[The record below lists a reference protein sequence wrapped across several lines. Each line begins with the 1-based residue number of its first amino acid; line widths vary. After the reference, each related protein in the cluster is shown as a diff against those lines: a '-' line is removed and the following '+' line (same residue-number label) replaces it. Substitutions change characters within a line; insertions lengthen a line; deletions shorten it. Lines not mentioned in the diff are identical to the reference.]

1 MKIPGD
7 SSTAKRTAR
16 SVRIALAVG
25 LALVAIAIAVA
36 LTGSPVTVAG
46 NNSVSAEHGVASAQ
60 GGNSGCQDAG
70 TVPADTTGI
79 RISASMNVGPTVTAR
94 VLSGGRVVTEGKR
107 QAGWGIDESVTI
119 PVKRVPRTITGA
131 RLCVTFGK
139 ALEPI
144 ELNGVVVPTTL
155 PSGKPGRLVRF
166 RIEYLH
172 SGHSSWWSLVSTVAH
187 RMGFG
192 HAPSGTWIVFVL
204 IALTLTVTALA
215 SRLLL
220 RELR

>member
-1 MKIPGD
+1 
-7 SSTAKRTAR
+7 
-16 SVRIALAVG
+16 VRIALAVS
-25 LALVAIAIAVA
+25 LALMAIAIAVV
-36 LTGSPVTVAG
+36 LTGSPVSVAG
-46 NNSVSAEHGVASAQ
+46 NNSVAAEHGVGAAQ
-60 GGNSGCQDAG
+60 GGTGGCQIAG
-70 TVPADTTGI
+70 TVPAGTNAI
-79 RISASMNVGPTVTAR
+79 RISASVNVGPKVTVR
-94 VLSGGRVVTEGKR
+94 ILSGSRVIAQGTR
-107 QAGWGIDESVTI
+107 AAGWGIDETVTI
-119 PVKRVPRTITGA
+119 PVKRVPRTVTDT

-144 ELNGVVVPTTL
+144 ELNGQSVPVTA
-155 PSGKPGRLVRF
+155 PNGKQGRVVRF

-172 SGHSSWWSLVSTVAH
+172 PGHSTWWSFATTVAH

-204 IALTLTVTALA
+204 IALALTVTALA

>member
-1 MKIPGD
+1 LKIPAD

-25 LALVAIAIAVA
+25 LALVAIAIVLV

-46 NNSVSAEHGVASAQ
+46 TNSILAEHGVASAQ
-60 GGNSGCQDAG
+60 GGGSGCQAAG
-70 TVPADTTGI
+70 TVPGGTTGI
-79 RISASMNVGPTVTAR
+79 RISASVNVGPTVTAR
-94 VLSGGRVVTEGKR
+94 VLSGGQVVTEGTR
-107 QAGWGIDESVTI
+107 QAGWGINESVTI
-119 PVKRVPRTITGA
+119 PVKRVPRTIQNA

-139 ALEPI
+139 ALEMI
-144 ELNGVVVPTTL
+144 EINGQRVPTTL
-155 PSGKPGRLVRF
+155 ANGKPGRVVRF
-166 RIEYLH
+166 RIEYLR
-172 SGHSSWWSLVSTVAH
+172 SGHSSWWSLASTVAH

-204 IALTLTVTALA
+204 IALTLTVSALA

>member
-1 MKIPGD
+1 L
-7 SSTAKRTAR
+7 AL
-16 SVRIALAVG
+16 LAV
-25 LALVAIAIAVA
+25 AIGVV
-36 LTGSPVTVAG
+36 LTGSPVSVAG
-46 NNSVSAEHGVASAQ
+46 NNSVPAEHGVAEAQ
-60 GGNSGCQDAG
+60 GGTSGCQVAGPVPAG
-70 TVPADTTGI
+70 TTALRV
-79 RISASMNVGPTVTAR
+79 SASVNVGPKVTAR
-94 VLSGGRVVTEGKR
+94 LLSGGRVIAQGTRE
-107 QAGWGIDESVTI
+107 AGWGIDETVTI
-119 PVKRVPRTITGA
+119 PVKRVSRAITGA
-131 RLCVTFGK
+131 QLCVTFGK

-144 ELNGVVVPTTL
+144 ELNGESVPA
-155 PSGKPGRLVRF
+155 PGANGRQARVVRF

-172 SGHSSWWSLVSTVAH
+172 PGHSTWWSFLSTVAH